1 MIIIFSLAL
10 IAYSYYF
17 IDSIKDLQKRRFND
31 SKRRGKQYIY
41 LLLVVYFWIL
51 LMYFFQQ

>member
-41 LLLVVYFWIL
+41 LLLVVYF
-51 LMYFFQQ
+51 